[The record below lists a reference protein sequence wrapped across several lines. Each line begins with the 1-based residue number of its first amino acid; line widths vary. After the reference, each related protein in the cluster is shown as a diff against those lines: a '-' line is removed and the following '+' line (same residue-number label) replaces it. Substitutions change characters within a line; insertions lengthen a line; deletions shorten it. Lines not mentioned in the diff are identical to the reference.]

1 VHLAAPEVPLHPRM
15 KPAAL
20 ALLLLAAV
28 GGCSRAGG
36 SPSRPPSPEP
46 RLALARQ
53 PDWLTPYRPEQKALL
68 ASQPSSPVTTPARPV
83 YPLLDHFT
91 YVRAEPFSEVR
102 ARLAARTVLE
112 HIEASPLLYV
122 AGRTEPGLANLIAQY
137 GPDPPVDPDPWI
149 KVVRKGAHYRLEW
162 ARPNTPARVA
172 VGRAN
177 RAVRAGD
184 LPRAVVAMRR
194 ATFHSPGV
202 PGLWTALAALLVA
215 VGDDAGA
222 EAALR
227 EALVIDDR
235 YFEAYLGLANLYAR
249 RGAAAQS
256 IAAAVRALALYPVSP
271 RAWGAAEL
279 LAPVRPRPEPPG
291 VFIEVGHS
299 GAIHVGAPGGKPETT
314 YALCRA
320 GVRFEPELRARL
332 LQVPSGSPYRLTAGE
347 ELLCLEA
354 MLGTYASTR
363 TKRVPKLE
371 ALLGIA
377 QQGELGGYVMFEIV
391 GQHRPEWLRLAPD
404 DQLRSVVAYVKR
416 MVMGRQE

>member
-1 VHLAAPEVPLHPRM
+1 M

-46 RLALARQ
+46 RLALAQQ
-53 PDWLTPYRPEQKALL
+53 PDWLTPYRPKQEALL
-68 ASQPSSPVTTPARPV
+68 AGQPSSPVTTPARPV

-91 YVRAEPFSEVR
+91 YVRAEPFNEVR
-102 ARLAARTVLE
+102 ARLAARAVLQ

-122 AGRTEPGLANLIAQY
+122 AGQTEPGLANLVAQY
-137 GPDPPVDPDPWI
+137 GPDAPVDPDPWV

-162 ARPNTPARVA
+162 ARPNPPARKA
-172 VGRAN
+172 VVKAN
-177 RAVRAGD
+177 RAVSAGD
-184 LPRAVVAMRR
+184 VPRAVEAMRR
-194 ATFHSPGV
+194 ATLHSPRV
-202 PGLWTALAALLVA
+202 PGLWTTLAPLLVA

-249 RGAAAQS
+249 RGATARS
-256 IAAAVRALALYPVSP
+256 VAAAARALALYPVSP

-279 LAPVRPRPEPPG
+279 LAPVQPRPKPPPIF
-291 VFIEVGHS
+291 VEVGHS
-299 GAIHVGAPGGKPETT
+299 GAIHVGAPRGKPERT

-320 GVRFEPELRARL
+320 GIRFEPELRARL
-332 LQVPSGSPYRLTAGE
+332 LQVPATSPYRLTAGE

-354 MLGTYASTR
+354 MLGTYLSTR
-363 TKRVPKLE
+363 AEQVPELE
-371 ALLGIA
+371 ALLGVA
-377 QQGELGGYVMFEIV
+377 QQGALGGYVMFEII

-404 DQLRSVVAYVKR
+404 QQLDAVVTYVKR
-416 MVMGRQE
+416 RVMGRQE